1 MAHIRRIARDA
12 GSILIGQLATIAFG
26 VADTIMA
33 GRSSSVDLAAL
44 SVGAAI
50 YISLYVGLTG
60 IVQALVP
67 LIGHHHGAHAH
78 ERIGETF
85 RQGVYLA
92 LMAALPGMLIM
103 WWPDPVLAMTA
114 ASPEVSAQARGY
126 LSWLAWGL
134 PLGLLFRCYSG
145 LNQGI
150 SKPLLVT
157 LLQIGALAL
166 KLPLNAWFIFGGAG
180 LPAFGAVGCAM
191 ATVLINV
198 MLVCVGALMLT
209 RHPIYRPFRLWQGW
223 RGPQWSTQKELL
235 RLGLPTGASYF
246 VEVTAFTLMALF
258 ISHFG
263 TTALGGHQIV
273 GNLASVIYMLPL
285 SIAVATGARVAQLR
299 GAGRHDEARQ
309 AGWQGIGMSVCLSV
323 LVGGMLYLVR
333 EPVVAIYSTDP
344 AVRAAALQLFV
355 YIAAYQLFDATQ
367 VTAAFALRSM
377 RVALLPAVAYAVALW
392 GVGLAGGYVLGFD
405 LTGRAPA
412 SLNGASGFWLG
423 NATALGLVSVV
434 LTLLYHR
441 VSRIQRDSAS
451 AAGA

>member
-1 MAHIRRIARDA
+1 MLHLRRIARDA
-12 GSILIGQLATIAFG
+12 GSILIGQLATIAFS

-33 GRSSSVDLAAL
+33 GHSSSVDLAAL

-67 LIGHHHGAHAH
+67 LIGHHHGAHAP

-92 LMAALPGMLIM
+92 LMVAVPGMLVM

-114 ASPEVSAQARGY
+114 ASPEVAAQARGY
-126 LSWLAWGL
+126 LWWLAWGL
-134 PLGLLFRCYSG
+134 PLSLLFRCYSG

-150 SKPLLVT
+150 SRPLLVT
-157 LLQIGALAL
+157 LLQIGALAF

-191 ATVLINV
+191 ATVIINV
-198 MLVCVGALMLT
+198 LLICVGALMLST
-209 RHPIYRPFRLWQGW
+209 HPIYRPFRLWHGW
-223 RGPQWSTQKELL
+223 SGPRRTTQKELL

-263 TTALGGHQIV
+263 TTALGGHQAIA
-273 GNLASVIYMLPL
+273 NLASVVYMLPL

-299 GAGRHDEARQ
+299 GAGQHDEAAH
-309 AGWQGIGMSVCLSV
+309 AGWQGIGLSVSLSV
-323 LVGGMLYLVR
+323 LVGALLYAVR
-333 EPVVAIYSTDP
+333 VPIVAIYSPDP
-344 AVRAAALQLFV
+344 DVRAAALQLFIF
-355 YIAAYQLFDATQ
+355 IAAYQVVDAAQ
-367 VTAAFALRSM
+367 VTTAFALRSM
-377 RVALLPAVAYAVALW
+377 RVALIPAIAYVVSLW
-392 GVGLAGGYVLGFD
+392 GLGLVGGYVLAFD
-405 LTGRAPA
+405 VTGLAPA
-412 SLNGASGFWLG
+412 RLHGASGFWLA
-423 NATALGLVSVV
+423 NAIALGVVSIV
-434 LTLLYHR
+434 LMLLYRR
-441 VSRIQRDSAS
+441 VSRAQRACVSV
-451 AAGA
+451 AGD